1 MQSVRLPRPGRCNKT
16 RPLCRQALNGLG
28 IGNDF
33 YPAPALGQ
41 SFANLNSFPMKY
53 SLLPAALLLTL
64 ASCASHESSA
74 PVAAAMPPVAAATA
88 FADSLAHLPNA
99 DRNDI
104 RAARRYAQAV
114 GEWYG
119 SGLALDAKQQP
130 VAQQVWGQYRAV
142 LRTVFTS
149 RELSYQH
156 EVSTVDLD
164 GYAPQAAQ
172 LAKGLLSLT
181 QYKPLPTARQC
192 QSDIQMVSA
201 GYMNV
206 QAASRRHLT
215 YLQGLTAVASR

>member
-1 MQSVRLPRPGRCNKT
+1 
-16 RPLCRQALNGLG
+16 
-28 IGNDF
+28 
-33 YPAPALGQ
+33 
-41 SFANLNSFPMKY
+41 MKY

-64 ASCASHESSA
+64 ASCGGVKSSA
-74 PVAAAMPPVAAATA
+74 PVAVVVPEVAAASA
-88 FADSLAHLPNA
+88 FADSLALAPNA

-119 SGLALDAKQQP
+119 SSLALDAKQLP
-130 VAQQVWGQYRAV
+130 AAKQVWAQYRAV

-181 QYKPLPTARQC
+181 QYKPLPAAQQC
-192 QSDIQMVSA
+192 QSDIQMISA
-201 GYMNV
+201 GFVNV

-215 YLQGLTAVASR
+215 YLQGLNAVASR